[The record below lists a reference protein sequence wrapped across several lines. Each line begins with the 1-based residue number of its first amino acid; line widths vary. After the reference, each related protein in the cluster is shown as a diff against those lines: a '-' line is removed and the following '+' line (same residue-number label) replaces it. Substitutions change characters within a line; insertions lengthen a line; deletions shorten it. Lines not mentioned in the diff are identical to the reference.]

1 MISDI
6 ITKLQASVNER
17 VQKNKANWRRIR
29 KGKIVGETP
38 VVHLEHYSQHFN
50 IALFAKM
57 EGFNP
62 TRSAKDRVALYM
74 IEQAEKNG
82 FIKKGATI
90 IEATSGNTG
99 AAIAN
104 ICKKKG
110 YKCILTIKDKV
121 SKDKI
126 DALQEAGA
134 DVKICHASAPLGD
147 PENYMSLANH
157 LAETLENAYY
167 LNQNFNQD
175 NSLGHYYT
183 TGPEIWR
190 QTEGKI
196 THFICAVGTGG
207 TMSGTAR
214 FLKEK
219 NQNIKVYGV
228 DAYGSI
234 LKTYWETGKVDM
246 SVSESY
252 NMDGVGKKFIP
263 SNIDFELIDD
273 FFQVEDYRS
282 AHRARE
288 IKMIEGYHV
297 GHSSGAVLE
306 SVIQH
311 KNLFNTDDFVVMLF
325 PDHGMKYLQSI
336 YSDEWMKEK
345 SFFKINDRY

>member
-1 MISDI
+1 MISEI

-17 VQKNKANWRRIR
+17 VHKNTANWRRLR

-38 VVHLEHYSQHFN
+38 VVNLEHYSLHFN
-50 IALFAKM
+50 IPLFAKM

-82 FIKKGATI
+82 YIKKGATI

-99 AAIAN
+99 AAIAH
-104 ICKKKG
+104 ICRKKG
-110 YKCILTIKDKV
+110 YKCVLTIKDKV

-126 DALQEAGA
+126 IALKEAGA
-134 DVKICHASAPLGD
+134 EVRICPGSASLGD
-147 PENYMSLANH
+147 PENYMTLANH
-157 LAETLENAYY
+157 LAETLDNAYY
-167 LNQNFNQD
+167 LNQNYNLD

-183 TGPEIWR
+183 TGPEIWK

-196 THFICAVGTGG
+196 THYISAVGTGG
-207 TMSGTAR
+207 TMSGTAKY
-214 FLKEK
+214 LKE
-219 NQNIKVYGV
+219 QNPDIKVYGV
-228 DAYGSI
+228 DAYGSV
-234 LKTYWETGKVDM
+234 LKSYWETGKLDM
-246 SVSESY
+246 SVSTSY

-263 SNIDFELIDD
+263 SNIDFQLIDD
-273 FFQVEDYRS
+273 FFQVEDFRS

-288 IKMIEGYHV
+288 IKMIEGFHV

-311 KNLFNTDDFVVMLF
+311 KSLFKKNDVVVMLF
-325 PDHGMKYLQSI
+325 PDHGMKYMQSI

-345 SFFKINDRY
+345 GFFKIDDRY

>member
-1 MISDI
+1 LISEI

-17 VQKNKANWRRIR
+17 VHKNKANWRRIR

-38 VVHLEHYSQHFN
+38 VVHLENYSNHFH
-50 IALFAKM
+50 IPLFAKM
-57 EGFNP
+57 EGYNP

-74 IEQAEKNG
+74 IEQAEQNG
-82 FIKKGATI
+82 LIKKGATI

-99 AAIAN
+99 AAIAH
-104 ICKKKG
+104 ICQKKG
-110 YKCILTIKDKV
+110 YKCVLTIKDKV

-126 DALQEAGA
+126 IALKEAGA
-134 DVKICHASAPLGD
+134 DVRICPGSAPMGAPD
-147 PENYMSLANH
+147 NYMTLANH
-157 LAETLENAYY
+157 LADTLENAYY

-183 TGPEIWR
+183 TGPEIWK

-196 THFICAVGTGG
+196 THYIAAVGTGG

-214 FLKEK
+214 YLKEQ
-219 NQNIKVYGV
+219 NPNIKVYGV

-234 LKTYWETGKVDM
+234 LTKYWETRKVDM
-246 SVSESY
+246 NVSASY

-263 SNIDFELIDD
+263 SNIDFDLIDA

-288 IKMIEGYHV
+288 IKMIEGFHV

-306 SVIQH
+306 SVVQH
-311 KNLFNTDDFVVMLF
+311 KVLFKPDDLIVMLF
-325 PDHGMKYLQSI
+325 PDHGMKYQQSI

-345 SFFKINDRY
+345 GFFRIDDRY